1 MEIWYNPTVVEKRP
15 KYAGMAELADA
26 LDSGSSRGNSVE
38 VQVLLPAPKREGVP
52 KGTPSLFGAGFKQD
66 LKRSGS
72 EWHAGGMS
80 EPRLT
85 EERSKA
91 EIKTR
96 LCVAATRRKSSC
108 SHLSAYNWFLRF
120 SQRS

>member
-1 MEIWYNPTVVEKRP
+1 
-15 KYAGMAELADA
+15 
-26 LDSGSSRGNSVE
+26 
-38 VQVLLPAPKREGVP
+38 LPAPKREGVP